1 MAISKQTGISFVCV
15 CMCAHWLSR
24 VQLFVIP
31 RMVAGQAPLCVEFS
45 RQQYGVGSHSLL
57 QGIFPD
63 PGMEHVSPGLA
74 GRFFTAGPAG
84 QARISFE
91 TTSNCQ

>member
-1 MAISKQTGISFVCV
+1 MAVSNQTGISFVCV

-24 VQLFVIP
+24 VQLFAIP
-31 RMVAGQAPLCVEFS
+31 RTVAGQAPLCVEFS
-45 RQQYGVGSHSLL
+45 RQQYGVDSHSLH

-63 PGMEHVSPGLA
+63 PGMEHVSPALA

-84 QARISFE
+84 EARISWDYF
-91 TTSNCQ
+91 